1 MVIPN
6 VCFFFVIDV
15 KTKESSPGK
24 SEVNSEPLPLKKE
37 SSKGA
42 TKDVQ
47 KEQVVPGTL
56 PIMHSL
62 KLHHVKCR
70 KRK

>member
-6 VCFFFVIDV
+6 GVFFIDV

-24 SEVNSEPLPLKKE
+24 SEVNSEPLPFKKE

-42 TKDVQ
+42 TKEVQ
-47 KEQVVPGTL
+47 KEHVVPGML
-56 PIMHSL
+56 PIMHNL
-62 KLHHVKCR
+62 KLHHVQCR